1 MVSTGVCFGRL
12 ASADDR
18 EAVKNE
24 NMEQMSGLRRGQP
37 EDYRPSYPVGRS
49 SSRSPAWVSHRD
61 GLTTIL
67 RRAWRLLRAEGLA
80 GLVSGSGQFLAELWR
95 RVFRCETYRLYEFR
109 VDDAALLPLPVP
121 SEEIE
126 MRMVETREDARR
138 LVAEGYED
146 VMSTVPLFERR
157 LDSGAVAACAF
168 VGKEFASI
176 DWMAFSVTAKLSF
189 DQRPYKVDFAKG
201 EVCTGGAFTVRRFR
215 RRGIAACRFS
225 RQVQYMHERGCTVY
239 RTATRDDN
247 TPSKRPVER
256 YGGQVRRIGHWRRLL
271 WSTSWTETAVE

>member
-1 MVSTGVCFGRL
+1 MRCDD
-12 ASADDR
+12 ASRPSDRGHLLGDDR
-18 EAVKNE
+18 EWITPQDGPAMV
-24 NMEQMSGLRRGQP
+24 LRH
-37 EDYRPSYPVGRS
+37 
-49 SSRSPAWVSHRD
+49 AW
-61 GLTTIL
+61 T
-67 RRAWRLLRAEGLA
+67 LLREEGLPGLA
-80 GLVSGSGQFLAELWR
+80 GGLSRFAVELR
-95 RVFRCETYRLYEFR
+95 RCVLQGETYYLYETLI
-109 VDDAALLPLPVP
+109 DEAALVAAVAP
-121 SEEIE
+121 SEEVVLHVI
-126 MRMVETREDARR
+126 ETREDVSM

-239 RTATRDDN
+239 RTAIRDDN